1 MAGLAEGGKG
11 MDKGQIKGARAVK
24 LSRTVTW
31 GGLLALVALLA
42 ACEREEILP
51 GQRFG
56 LREALPA
63 AEEAAQA
70 AEARAPEVPENRAVA
85 IRLPA
90 QVNHGAWTHRAGE
103 PDHSIQHPALS
114 PAPQLI
120 WAAKI
125 GQGND
130 RRHRITADPVVA
142 GGRIFTLDS
151 RARVVATSSA
161 GATLWQADLTPA
173 GERAD
178 DVTGG
183 GLAIAGERLFVTTG
197 FGALSALD
205 AADGSLLWT
214 QQLTAPASGA
224 PTVSGGLV
232 FVADEDNTGY
242 ALDAATGRIR
252 WQLAGTP
259 DLTAILGASS
269 PAIAGQTVLF
279 PFSSGELVAAA
290 TSDGTL
296 RWRAHVAGA
305 RPGRGYSNITDI
317 TGEPVVAGGTI
328 YAGNSVGRTVA
339 LDLGGR
345 QIWSAED
352 GATGPVWV
360 AGGSVFLISDE
371 GRLVRL
377 DARSGER
384 IWAVELPYFTKQ
396 RARRRKA
403 IYANYGPVLA
413 GGLLWV
419 ASSDGRMRAF
429 DPVDGALVRAVEI
442 PGGASTRPVVVDRV
456 AYVVSTRGQLLA
468 LR

>member
-1 MAGLAEGGKG
+1 MA
-11 MDKGQIKGARAVK
+11 
-24 LSRTVTW
+24 
-31 GGLLALVALLA
+31 ALVALLG

-63 AEEAAQA
+63 AEGAAQTA
-70 AEARAPEVPENRAVA
+70 GARSPEASENRALP

-90 QVNHGAWTHRAGE
+90 QVDHGAWTHRAGE
-103 PDHSIQHPALS
+103 PDHSIRHPAFS
-114 PAPQLI
+114 PAPRLI
-120 WAAKI
+120 WTAKI

-142 GGRIFTLDS
+142 EGRVFTLDS
-151 RARVVATSSA
+151 RARVTASAASS
-161 GATLWQADLTPA
+161 GAPLWQADLTPP

-178 DVTGG
+178 DATGG
-183 GLAIAGERLFVTTG
+183 GLAIVGGKLFVTTG
-197 FGALSALD
+197 FGTLSALD
-205 AADGSLLWT
+205 AAGGSLLWT
-214 QQLTAPASGA
+214 QQLSAPVSGA

-232 FVADEDNTGY
+232 FVTARDNTGY
-242 ALDAATGRIR
+242 AVDAATGRIR

-269 PAIAGQTVLF
+269 PAIAGQTVLL

-290 TSDGTL
+290 QSDGTL
-296 RWRAHVAGA
+296 RWRTHVVGA
-305 RPGRGYSNITDI
+305 RQGRGYSNITDI
-317 TGEPVVAGGTI
+317 TGEPVVAGGII

-377 DARSGER
+377 DARNGER
-384 IWAVELPYFTKQ
+384 IWAVDLPYFTKE
-396 RARRRKA
+396 RVRRRKA

-413 GGLLWV
+413 GGQLWV

-429 DPVDGALVRAVEI
+429 DPVDGALLRTVEI
-442 PGGASTRPVVVDRV
+442 PGGASTRPVVVNRV
-456 AYVVSTRGQLLA
+456 AYVVNTRGQLLA